1 MDMLT
6 IKEQEILKAKKRKLD
21 ECKKKL
27 KNLQDRQQN
36 QKKFRDNRREALN
49 SAVVADPNLKSKLK
63 IEDSGSAGMDQR
75 LMKSDKMKSIV
86 AS

>member
-6 IKEQEILKAKKRKLD
+6 IEEQEILKAKKRKLD
-21 ECKKKL
+21 ECKEKL

-36 QKKFRDNRREALN
+36 QKKLRDNHREVLN

-63 IEDSGSAGMDQR
+63 IKDSGSA
-75 LMKSDKMKSIV
+75 
-86 AS
+86 